1 MVKKPEDETEKKVTK
16 KKAASKKKSV
26 AKKKVT
32 TKKTAASK
40 KKSVAKKKVTTKKTA
55 AKKSTAKPATS
66 SKPKISPRERYE
78 MIATMAYYRAEARN
92 FEPGYDVDDWLECEK
107 FIDDVLK

>member
-16 KKAASKKKSV
+16 KKTASKKK
-26 AKKKVT
+26 A
-32 TKKTAASK
+32 
-40 KKSVAKKKVTTKKTA
+40 VAKKKVTTKKTA

-66 SKPKISPRERYE
+66 SKTKVSPRERYE